1 MKFYDKYLT
10 PLSAEIQQAVLVIVV
25 FIIGFV
31 VGYFT
36 GNYEKKEDKINNE
49 IREISQI
56 VRFYS

>member
-36 GNYEKKEDKINNE
+36 GNYEKKRD
-49 IREISQI
+49 
-56 VRFYS
+56 